1 MRKLTSTSKKIYL
14 LLERCPRLTE
24 GEIIS
29 VILNAYC
36 RGYVRKKVAEQFNL
50 DVSRFR
56 AYMNCKNQSDRLRFL
71 MDRGFVV
78 RMKGRCKETN
88 RRKFFYFVSSENK
101 PKI

>member
-14 LLERCPRLTE
+14 LLERCPGLTE

-29 VILNAYC
+29 IVLSTYC
-36 RGYVRKKVAEQFNL
+36 KGYVRKRVAEQFSL
-50 DVSRFR
+50 DLSNFKS
-56 AYMNCKNQSDRLRFL
+56 YISYKNESDRLRFL
-71 MDRGFVV
+71 MHRGFVV

-101 PKI
+101 PKV